1 MLDSIRDH
9 LRSKGARD
17 RSPLPLRPERGIAQS
32 ARENLFASSEIAEL
46 HHSVLECDHNTTL
59 DIAGTTSAG
68 LNFQLRETIQSV
80 PNGAVVPRLISLNL
94 RGDG

>member
-17 RSPLPLRPERGIAQS
+17 RSPFPLCPERGIAQS

-46 HHSVLECDHNTTL
+46 HHSVLACDHDTTL
-59 DIAGTTSAG
+59 DIAGTT
-68 LNFQLRETIQSV
+68 
-80 PNGAVVPRLISLNL
+80 
-94 RGDG
+94 